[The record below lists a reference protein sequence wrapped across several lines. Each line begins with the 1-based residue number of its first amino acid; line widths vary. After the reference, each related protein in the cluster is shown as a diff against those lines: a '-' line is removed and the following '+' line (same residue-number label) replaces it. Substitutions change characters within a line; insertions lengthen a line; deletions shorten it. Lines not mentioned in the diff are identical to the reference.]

1 MSMDDNYI
9 TKKRKLNEDNDKN
22 NTVIRI
28 KLSDLMSNPLPDDDP
43 SKSNSNSSYQKED
56 ESLSQS
62 SLISNPNENKP
73 MMDNLDNPHSF
84 DDEKRDEISESED
97 NILKSEEKHIKERR
111 DIFEKIDED
120 LNGANEK
127 NENINNIENNDN
139 KSKWKKK
146 PPPKNNN
153 LLHDFVADPISHEE
167 MLKISLARAAQFNEY
182 VLLGKRGLQQRSKQ
196 VII

>member
-1 MSMDDNYI
+1 MDDNFI

-28 KLSDLMSNPLPDDDP
+28 KLSDLMKNPLPEDDP

-62 SLISNPNENKP
+62 SLISNQNENKP

-97 NILKSEEKHIKERR
+97 NIPKSEEKNAKERR

-120 LNGANEK
+120 LNGAIEK
-127 NENINNIENNDN
+127 NENVNNIENNDN

-153 LLHDFVADPISHEE
+153 LLHDFVSEPISHEE
-167 MLKISLARAAQFNEY
+167 MLKISLARASQFNEY
-182 VLLGKRGLQQRSKQ
+182 VLLGKRGLQQRSRQ